1 MAKREGPDELREL
14 RERLDRLERLT
25 WRLDADERRLR
36 LGTVAMAVGA
46 VALFVSLALPWLRG
60 PRKDGSGF
68 DVSPTLGSEDLPLR
82 LEPRGLMTGWE
93 MFGAAITD
101 TRAILTVF
109 VAVVLILALTLYA
122 LVMDDGRLHVVVQVC
137 AFPTPFLLLI
147 FWPTDSESSVVT
159 GPGAV
164 VAFLACL
171 MVGTGAALA
180 KPDD

>member
-1 MAKREGPDELREL
+1 MAKQEGPGELREL
-14 RERLDRLERLT
+14 RKRLDRMERLT
-25 WRLDADERRLR
+25 WAREADERRFR

-68 DVSPTLGSEDLPLR
+68 DIAPTLGSEDLPLR

-101 TRAILTVF
+101 TRAILAVF
-109 VAVVLILALTLYA
+109 VAVLLILALTLYA
-122 LVMDDGRLHVVVQVC
+122 LISDDRRFHIAVQVC
-137 AFPTPFLLLI
+137 AFPAPFLLPMV
-147 FWPTDSESSVVT
+147 WPTDPESSVVV
-159 GPGAV
+159 GPGAI

-171 MVGTGAALA
+171 MVGAGATLA

>member
-1 MAKREGPDELREL
+1 MAKQEGPYGLREL
-14 RERLDRLERLT
+14 RKRLDRLERLT
-25 WRLDADERRLR
+25 WAREADERRLR

-60 PRKDGSGF
+60 PRKDESGF
-68 DVSPTLGSEDLPLR
+68 NVDLTLGSEDFPLR

-101 TRAILTVF
+101 TRAILAVF

-122 LVMDDGRLHVVVQVC
+122 LISDDRRFHIAVQVC
-137 AFPTPFLLLI
+137 AFPAPFLLPMV
-147 FWPTDSESSVVT
+147 WPTDPESSVVV
-159 GPGAV
+159 GPGAI

-171 MVGTGAALA
+171 MIGVGATLA

>member
-1 MAKREGPDELREL
+1 MAKQEGPDELREL
-14 RERLDRLERLT
+14 RKRLDRLERLT
-25 WRLDADERRLR
+25 WAREADERRLR

-60 PRKDGSGF
+60 PRKDESGF
-68 DVSPTLGSEDLPLR
+68 NVDLTLGSEEFPLR

-101 TRAILTVF
+101 TRAILAVF
-109 VAVVLILALTLYA
+109 VAVLLILALTLYA
-122 LVMDDGRLHVVVQVC
+122 LISDDRRFHIAVQVC
-137 AFPTPFLLLI
+137 AFPAPFLLPMV
-147 FWPTDSESSVVT
+147 WPTDPESSVVV
-159 GPGAV
+159 GPGAI

-171 MVGTGAALA
+171 MVGAGATLA